1 LVTAVGA
8 EISDDFIGAGV
19 QLDEVAALLRRHA
32 VQREVVNASQ
42 TGDQLPAISG
52 ESNFRFMQTRLGLQ
66 MFQID
71 LIIVVFPLQ

>member
-1 LVTAVGA
+1 LLVTAVGA

-42 TGDQLPAISG
+42 PGDQLPAIS
-52 ESNFRFMQTRLGLQ
+52 EIEQL
-66 MFQID
+66 
-71 LIIVVFPLQ
+71 